1 MIEAYIQKQK
11 ADESEDDSSNR
22 QETMGE
28 DVSNLGGYPFQQNFD
43 AASCY
48 TIGSQKQNN
57 KNLFICGLTPQ
68 QIRELK
74 AAKTNMEATLQ
85 NL

>member
-28 DVSNLGGYPFQQNFD
+28 EVSNLGGYPF
-43 AASCY
+43 
-48 TIGSQKQNN
+48 
-57 KNLFICGLTPQ
+57 
-68 QIRELK
+68 
-74 AAKTNMEATLQ
+74 
-85 NL
+85 